1 LTTTTATSTAF
12 SSTKLSTAEL
22 STAASTT
29 SAASLATTEFATATA
44 SSTEPGGLAAVLV
57 QPLVIELDDLSLL
70 LALTLTL
77 GLASGSGHVG
87 VLLFAG
93 DGLALRELLR
103 AALVGL
109 ADVLGGE

>member
-1 LTTTTATSTAF
+1 
-12 SSTKLSTAEL
+12 
-22 STAASTT
+22 
-29 SAASLATTEFATATA
+29 
-44 SSTEPGGLAAVLV
+44 V

-87 VLLFAG
+87 VLLLAG